1 MDPILENLVNYGVL
15 GMWTASLLWNNHIT
29 KKNFQSR
36 YDNLNDDLK
45 EGVKEI
51 KRLLDYITIRMTS
64 IENAYDNLGDEQKST
79 NSRILTDIKENRNVV
94 QRKGRA
100 TQDMV
105 QAVQDMIQNKNQED
119 MLKSQIRR
127 VITKDQV
134 QRAVEEEK
142 KK

>member
-15 GMWTASLLWNNHIT
+15 GLWTASLLWSNHTT
-29 KKNFQSR
+29 KKNFQTR
-36 YDNLNDDLK
+36 YDNLNKELA

-64 IENAYDNLGDEQKST
+64 IENAYDKLEDEQKST
-79 NSRILTDIKENRNVV
+79 NSRLLGSLKESKSILQ
-94 QRKGRA
+94 QRFQA
-100 TQDMV
+100 IQDMV
-105 QAVQDMIQNKNQED
+105 HSIQDMMHTKNQED

-127 VITKDQV
+127 LSKDQI
-134 QRAVEEEK
+134 QRAVEKEK

>member
-15 GMWTASLLWNNHIT
+15 GLWTASLLWSNHIT

-36 YDNLNDDLK
+36 YDDLNDELK

-64 IENAYDNLGDEQKST
+64 IENAYDNLEDEQKST
-79 NSRILTDIKENRNVV
+79 NSRILTNIKEGKNVV
-94 QRKGRA
+94 QRQARA

-105 QAVQDMIQNKNQED
+105 RTVQDMIQSKNQED

-134 QRAVEEEK
+134 QRAVEKEK

>member
-15 GMWTASLLWNNHIT
+15 GLWTASLLWNNHIT

-36 YDNLNDDLK
+36 YDDLNDDLK

-51 KRLLDYITIRMTS
+51 KRLLEYITIRMTS
-64 IENAYDNLGDEQKST
+64 IENAYDSMEDEQKST
-79 NSRILTDIKENRNVV
+79 NSRILTDVKENRNAA
-94 QRKGRA
+94 QRQSY
-100 TQDMV
+100 TIQDMV
-105 QAVQDMIQNKNQED
+105 RAIQDMIQNKNQED

-127 VITKDQV
+127 VITKDEV
-134 QRAVEEEK
+134 QRAVEKEK

>member
-1 MDPILENLVNYGVL
+1 LDPILENLVNYGVL

-51 KRLLDYITIRMTS
+51 KRLLEYITIRMTS
-64 IENAYDNLGDEQKST
+64 IENAYDSMEDEQKST
-79 NSRILTDIKENRNVV
+79 NSRILTDVKENRNAA
-94 QRKGRA
+94 QRQSYT

-105 QAVQDMIQNKNQED
+105 RAVQDMIQNKNQED

-127 VITKDQV
+127 VITKDEV
-134 QRAVEEEK
+134 QRAVEKEK